1 MSAAEVLETP
11 GEVVHQLLSTEGGVI
26 TISNYAGEAQLP
38 GIMDMMTRMLS
49 EPYSVYTYRHFVE
62 GWPSYALV
70 AHDAGGALVGAIVG
84 KSELRLKDG
93 RTRGY
98 IAMLAVEK
106 HVRGGGLGRTLA
118 SLVLARFASTCD
130 EVVLEAE
137 WDNGGALRL
146 YEGLGFVRD
155 KRMPMYY
162 LNGNDAYRLKL
173 WFS

>member
-1 MSAAEVLETP
+1 VYVP
-11 GEVVHQLLSTEGGVI
+11 GQMVHTMTLADGGAI
-26 TISNYAGEAQLP
+26 TISNYSGEGQLP

-70 AHDAGGALVGAIVG
+70 AHDSAGTLVGAILG
-84 KSELRLKDG
+84 KSEVRLKDSG
-93 RTRGY
+93 RVRGY
-98 IAMLAVEK
+98 VAMLAVETC
-106 HVRGGGLGRTLA
+106 VRGAGVGRTLA
-118 SLVLARFASTCD
+118 SLALSRFACDCD

-137 WDNGGALRL
+137 WDNAPALRL

-155 KRMPMYY
+155 KRMPSYY

-173 WFS
+173 WFT